1 MKITEQKN
9 GWPVIITDF
18 DLNTATDQEINT
30 IGCLINHYTLV
41 VIKNQKLEVSVQ
53 ESICRRIGQTADEI
67 FGPDKI
73 KEVMKRI
80 IQPGSSIT
88 ARVTGAK
95 NEKGEPGLFG
105 FKHELKW
112 HANQVQDKLR
122 RSLIW
127 LYGQSGTAGSIT
139 SFTNNVLAYNDIPED
154 FKNEIKDLKSVYEVN
169 FTEDEQEMFK
179 TRQAVS
185 NFNPPVVYTNVGGQ
199 TGIHFSW
206 PHLHNFVGMTHDESK
221 PIAEKI
227 QNFILSDER
236 YIYDHHWTDG
246 DLLLSEQ
253 WLGMHRRHA
262 FEDIE
267 KRLLYRIATDFSK
280 IDFTKMQE
288 SLDQVSK
295 ETF

>member
-1 MKITEQKN
+1 MKIAEQKN
-9 GWPVIITDF
+9 GWPVVISDF
-18 DLNTATDQEINT
+18 DLNTATDQEINA

-41 VIKNQKLEVSVQ
+41 VVKNQKLEVPVQ
-53 ESICRRIGQTADEI
+53 ESICKKIGQTLDELM
-67 FGPDKI
+67 GEEAAKNLMG
-73 KEVMKRI
+73 KVLH
-80 IQPGSSIT
+80 PGSNIT
-88 ARVTGAK
+88 ARVTGEK
-95 NEKGEPGLFG
+95 NEKGETGLFG

-112 HANQVQDKLR
+112 HANQVQSKNR
-122 RSLIW
+122 RSLVW
-127 LYGQSGTAGSIT
+127 MYGERGTHGSIT
-139 SFTNNVLAYNDIPED
+139 SFTNNVLAYNDMPED
-154 FKNEIKDLKSVYEVN
+154 FKNEIKDLKSVYKVT
-169 FTEDEQEMFK
+169 FTKDELEMLK
-179 TRQAVS
+179 SQHATS
-185 NFNPPVVYTNVGGQ
+185 DFNPPVVYTNVGGQ

-206 PHLHNFVGMTHDESK
+206 PHLHNFVGMTHEESK

-236 YIYDHHWTDG
+236 YIYDHHWIDG

-262 FEDIE
+262 FENIE

-288 SLDQVSK
+288 SLDKVSK